1 MAQTPTKKTKR
12 RRIKGPVLRAISF
25 VVIAVSCFMIYGV
38 AREVMNTMELK
49 NQLDDV
55 KQRLETIQAENEQ
68 LTSQQEKLQ
77 DPNYV
82 QSYARGNYM
91 LSKEG
96 EQIFYLP
103 SEGSND
109 EDADASPESDSE

>member
-1 MAQTPTKKTKR
+1 
-12 RRIKGPVLRAISF
+12 
-25 VVIAVSCFMIYGV
+25 MIYGV

-103 SEGSND
+103 SEGSTD
-109 EDADASPESDSE
+109 EDAEDTGSN

>member
-1 MAQTPTKKTKR
+1 MAQAPTKKTKR
-12 RRIKGPVLRAISF
+12 RKFRGPVLRIISF

-55 KQRLETIQAENEQ
+55 KQRLETIQTENEQ

-103 SEGSND
+103 SEGSTDKDTEANTG
-109 EDADASPESDSE
+109 SDSE

>member
-1 MAQTPTKKTKR
+1 
-12 RRIKGPVLRAISF
+12 
-25 VVIAVSCFMIYGV
+25 MIYGV
-38 AREVMNTMELK
+38 AREVMSTLELK

-109 EDADASPESDSE
+109 ADASPESDSE

>member
-1 MAQTPTKKTKR
+1 MAQAPTKKTKR
-12 RRIKGPVLRAISF
+12 RKFRGPVLRIISF

-103 SEGSND
+103 SEGSTD
-109 EDADASPESDSE
+109 KDTEAITGSDSE

>member
-1 MAQTPTKKTKR
+1 
-12 RRIKGPVLRAISF
+12 
-25 VVIAVSCFMIYGV
+25 MIYGV

-49 NQLDDV
+49 NQLEDV
-55 KQRLETIQAENEQ
+55 KLRLETIQAENEQ

-103 SEGSND
+103 SEGSS
-109 EDADASPESDSE
+109 DADSE

>member
-1 MAQTPTKKTKR
+1 
-12 RRIKGPVLRAISF
+12 
-25 VVIAVSCFMIYGV
+25 MIYGV

>member
-1 MAQTPTKKTKR
+1 MAPTKKTK

-49 NQLDDV
+49 NQLEDV
-55 KQRLETIQAENEQ
+55 KLHLEMVQAEHEQ

-96 EQIFYLP
+96 EQIFHLP
-103 SEGSND
+103 SEGST
-109 EDADASPESDSE
+109 DADSE

>member
-1 MAQTPTKKTKR
+1 
-12 RRIKGPVLRAISF
+12 
-25 VVIAVSCFMIYGV
+25 
-38 AREVMNTMELK
+38 MNTMELK
-49 NQLDDV
+49 NQLEDV
-55 KQRLETIQAENEQ
+55 KLRLETIQAENEQ

-103 SEGSND
+103 SEGSS
-109 EDADASPESDSE
+109 DADSE

>member
-1 MAQTPTKKTKR
+1 MAPSKKTK

-49 NQLDDV
+49 NQLEDV
-55 KQRLETIQAENEQ
+55 KLHLEMVQAENEQ

-103 SEGSND
+103 SEGST
-109 EDADASPESDSE
+109 DADSE

>member
-1 MAQTPTKKTKR
+1 MAQAPTKKTKR
-12 RRIKGPVLRAISF
+12 RKFRGPVLRIISF

-55 KQRLETIQAENEQ
+55 KQRLETIQLENEQ

-103 SEGSND
+103 SEGSSD
-109 EDADASPESDSE
+109 EDAE